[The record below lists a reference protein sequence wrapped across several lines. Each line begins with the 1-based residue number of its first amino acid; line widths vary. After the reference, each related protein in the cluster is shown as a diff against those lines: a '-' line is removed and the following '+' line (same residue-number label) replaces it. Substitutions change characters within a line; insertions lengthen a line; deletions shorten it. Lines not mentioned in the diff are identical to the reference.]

1 MSRALN
7 PISPAKITQMHS
19 LYGNAH
25 NAFPQPAC
33 TASDTALFRG
43 YTRALTV
50 VSLTDLYAHFADHDA
65 ILDVFWIILLKD
77 MKMWYTVSVNKALT
91 THAITGIKV
100 NQRKDT
106 KKKERAIVSTAAS
119 AFFARSKNPMFR
131 SADFRSFSGK
141 RDSNFSWLMMTC
153 SSSLIRVNGG
163 YKYSSSFVG

>member
-65 ILDVFWIILLKD
+65 ILDVFWIILLKE

-100 NQRKDT
+100 ISAKTQRK
-106 KKKERAIVSTAAS
+106 KKGRLFQPQPAPFLHCRKIQCSGQLTLGRSPEKEIQI
-119 AFFARSKNPMFR
+119 FL
-131 SADFRSFSGK
+131 G
-141 RDSNFSWLMMTC
+141 
-153 SSSLIRVNGG
+153 
-163 YKYSSSFVG
+163 